1 MQLSL
6 NFLFLQ
12 VALISDRSL
21 RLLELKQFLL
31 QLPPA
36 NAAVLRIVFSH
47 LVRVSERSR
56 VNAMDSK
63 NLAICW
69 WPTLLPFSFADM
81 LRFEQ
86 MRPHLEDLVQTMID
100 QFPFLFCG
108 KEDLV
113 MV

>member
-1 MQLSL
+1 M
-6 NFLFLQ
+6 Q

-31 QLPPA
+31 HLPPP
-36 NAAVLRIVFSH
+36 NFAVLRIVFSH

-56 VNAMDSK
+56 INAMDSK

-108 KEDLV
+108 KEDVV